1 MIGIYLLALVDS
13 LSIGT
18 LIIPLILLLKKNTSL
33 LQLVVYC
40 LTLGLFYFVL
50 GLLLLF
56 GINSFEGSLLGII
69 DSTIGLWV
77 QLILGVFLFLWA
89 LSYDDISKR
98 KEALNKQKNKSKSES
113 WESRTSG
120 KLGIIG
126 LCLLALTAGVLE
138 VATMAPYLAA
148 IAILNTSELALLA
161 KVFVLLGYCLVMFV
175 PAIILIMISRFSS
188 QEGYKKIEKFKN
200 WMSKQIKE
208 GTPWLLGIIG
218 FFLARYAAYML
229 FFA

>member
-1 MIGIYLLALVDS
+1 
-13 LSIGT
+13 
-18 LIIPLILLLKKNTSL
+18 
-33 LQLVVYC
+33 
-40 LTLGLFYFVL
+40 
-50 GLLLLF
+50 
-56 GINSFEGSLLGII
+56 
-69 DSTIGLWV
+69 
-77 QLILGVFLFLWA
+77 
-89 LSYDDISKR
+89 
-98 KEALNKQKNKSKSES
+98 
-113 WESRTSG
+113 
-120 KLGIIG
+120 
-126 LCLLALTAGVLE
+126 
-138 VATMAPYLAA
+138 LAA